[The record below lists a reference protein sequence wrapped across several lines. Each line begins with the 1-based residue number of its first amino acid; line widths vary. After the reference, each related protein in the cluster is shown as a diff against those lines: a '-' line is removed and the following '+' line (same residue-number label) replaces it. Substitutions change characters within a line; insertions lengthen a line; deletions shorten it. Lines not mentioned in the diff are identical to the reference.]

1 MIKGFNFYFVAG
13 GRYSGGQ
20 EIAEVAARA
29 IQGGIDILQL
39 REKKMSRRE
48 LADEGKKLSLLCR
61 EKNVIFIV
69 NDDPYLA
76 KDVSS
81 DGVHLGQEDVKKYPI
96 AKTREILG
104 EGKII
109 GLSTHSLEQVEKAN
123 CLDVDYI
130 GFGPIFPTLTKDYS
144 IGTKDIPKALEISKK
159 PVVFIGGIN
168 ISNAEAILEMGAK
181 NIAVIRAVA
190 EAENIERRVGE
201 FKAMMGKYRVYE
213 N

>member
-1 MIKGFNFYFVAG
+1 VIKGFNFYFVAG
-13 GRYSGGQ
+13 GGYSGGR
-20 EIAEVAARA
+20 EIAEVAALA
-29 IQGGIDILQL
+29 IKGGIDILQL
-39 REKKMSRRE
+39 REKKMCRRE
-48 LADEGKKLSLLCR
+48 LVDEGKQLSLLCR
-61 EKNVIFIV
+61 EKKVIFIV

-81 DGVHLGQEDVKKYPI
+81 DGVHLGQEDVKEYPI

-104 EGKII
+104 KDKII

-144 IGTKDIPKALEISKK
+144 IGTKDIPKALEISNK

>member
-1 MIKGFNFYFVAG
+1 
-13 GRYSGGQ
+13 
-20 EIAEVAARA
+20 
-29 IQGGIDILQL
+29 
-39 REKKMSRRE
+39 
-48 LADEGKKLSLLCR
+48 
-61 EKNVIFIV
+61 
-69 NDDPYLA
+69 
-76 KDVSS
+76 
-81 DGVHLGQEDVKKYPI
+81 
-96 AKTREILG
+96 
-104 EGKII
+104 I

-144 IGTKDIPKALEISKK
+144 IGTKDIPKALEISNK